1 MADKKTSKSAEL
13 EKNDKSSKLS
23 KVAHKQRRVK
33 EVKTKLSNLTPA
45 AAAEAV
51 NEVVAAQARKQA
63 SGFTS
68 FIREQGVVGVGV
80 GLVLGIQIKA
90 VVDTIMISLVNPLTE
105 LLLPGKG
112 TLNAQTLHMGSA
124 KIGWGSIVYSL
135 FTFLMVAFIIY
146 GSYKLLRLDKLKKDK

>member
-1 MADKKTSKSAEL
+1 MAEQEVQVGSRKHRA
-13 EKNDKSSKLS
+13 
-23 KVAHKQRRVK
+23 AHRRRQVK

-80 GLVLGIQIKA
+80 GLVLGVQIKA
-90 VVDTIMISLVNPLTE
+90 VVDEIMKHFVNPLTTM
-105 LLLPGKG
+105 LLPGKG
-112 TLNAQTLHMGSA
+112 ALSSQMVSIGST
-124 KIGWGSIVYSL
+124 KIGWGAIAYSL
-135 FTFLMVAFIIY
+135 FTFLMVALIIY
-146 GSYKLLRLDKLKKDK
+146 GAYKLLRLDKLKKDK